1 MKKKN
6 AGDAR
11 ESSGQPATTGDY
23 EVKLYPLPFSEIAGP
38 AVPFFVV
45 AVLALVACFVI
56 DQSDY
61 PTIYSWASFTL
72 FIAGVITLV
81 ALYICITTVLCPVCQ
96 RKCQSSSL
104 PTGNQS
110 ARCGH
115 CKIEWDTGMRCD

>member
-1 MKKKN
+1 MKKQN

-11 ESSGQPATTGDY
+11 GSPGQPDTISEY
-23 EVKLYPLPFSEIAGP
+23 EVKPYPLPFSEIAGP

-45 AVLALVACFVI
+45 AVLAIGACFVI

-61 PTIYSWASFTL
+61 PTIYSWASFTM
-72 FIAGVITLV
+72 FIAGVISLV
-81 ALYICITTVLCPVCQ
+81 ALYLCITNIPCPVCR

-104 PTGNQS
+104 PTGSQS

-115 CKIEWDTGMRCD
+115 CKIEWDTGLRAD